1 MSTCRTCN
9 RPIRWAK
16 TESGHNI
23 PIDVEPREGA
33 GNIQLV
39 DYGTHLAA
47 IVGRAGS
54 GPWVS
59 HFVTC
64 PQADAHR
71 KERRR

>member
-23 PIDVEPREGA
+23 PIDIEPREG
-33 GNIQLV
+33 GNVELLELGPQLV
-39 DYGTHLAA
+39 ARIGKP
-47 IVGRAGS
+47 GS
-54 GPWVS
+54 GRWVS
-59 HFVTC
+59 HFTSC

>member
-1 MSTCRTCN
+1 MSVCRSCG

-16 TESGHNI
+16 TSSGHNI
-23 PIDVEPREGA
+23 PVDIERREGA

-39 DYGTHLAA
+39 DQGSYLAA